1 MTELAAD
8 GATEAALLA
17 AAPDATILH
26 FAGHGRSERSQSGL
40 EVHPVEA
47 LAGDPFEAWRE
58 HAVNWREP
66 PAIDD
71 EEDDDPPWHEAIA
84 DVPGVGRLAERHW
97 TRVNRMDRRLERI
110 DGTLVA
116 TYGGDRLL
124 RLAELWSASD
134 ILLAD
139 PLEGCRLAVLVACAS
154 GAGVGRTDEA
164 QAGLPVGLQ
173 LAGIDSVIATRWEV
187 DEGFAAL
194 WAERFYA
201 GLAQAGETADLAAL
215 VRATCEEL
223 RDMQAGE
230 ARERL
235 LALADAAADPFA
247 AMALEAYAHRLPD
260 PPFAAP
266 SQWAAFFLT
275 GRPTLELA
283 A

>member
-1 MTELAAD
+1 
-8 GATEAALLA
+8 
-17 AAPDATILH
+17 
-26 FAGHGRSERSQSGL
+26 
-40 EVHPVEA
+40 
-47 LAGDPFEAWRE
+47 
-58 HAVNWREP
+58 
-66 PAIDD
+66 
-71 EEDDDPPWHEAIA
+71 
-84 DVPGVGRLAERHW
+84 
-97 TRVNRMDRRLERI
+97 
-110 DGTLVA
+110 
-116 TYGGDRLL
+116 L

-139 PLEGCRLAVLVACAS
+139 RLDGCRLAVLVACAS
-154 GAGVGRTDEA
+154 GAGIGRFDEA

-223 RDMQAGE
+223 RDMDTGA

-235 LALADAAADPFA
+235 LAMADAAGDPFA